1 MTLELLCNIL
11 KTKFDLELMIKK
23 AFDRQI
29 LEIIGIGKSPV
40 NFGLGE
46 ISTFSLRF

>member
-1 MTLELLCNIL
+1 MQHFKDEIW
-11 KTKFDLELMIKK
+11 FRAHDKK